1 MKSQRHLARIGAL
14 TIVAALLFLCP
25 AVSRAAAEI
34 ELGNTS
40 MADGLASAFV
50 IVRNNDQ
57 PRGYASLTV
66 HCVFMKDGQSVGEA
80 SAQIKD
86 LKYHEHLAERLSTFI
101 KGEGFD
107 RAVCTIAD
115 AQSIPTG
122 APTPKTAYRLRPF
135 MSCNLSWGPRG
146 HSPFRQSAA

>member
-14 TIVAALLFLCP
+14 TIVGALLFLCP

-101 KGEGFD
+101 KGDNFD

-115 AQSIPTG
+115 AQHANVEG
-122 APTPKTAYRLRPF
+122 AGANDGLRLRPF
-135 MSCNLSWGPRG
+135 MLSRL
-146 HSPFRQSAA
+146 